1 MFPYLPIGSFL
12 LQTPGLALSVG
23 VWIGS
28 TMAEREAKVLK
39 IHAPA
44 IYNLIFFGL
53 VAGIIGA
60 RLSYAARYLTIYLDE
75 PLSLF
80 ALNPNTIS
88 PNEGLLIGF
97 FVAVI
102 YGWRKQLPLRPT
114 LDALAPGLAV
124 FLVTLGIA
132 HLLSGG
138 AFGAPTEIPL
148 AIYLWDDYRYPTQI
162 FEMLFALGVLAVV
175 LKRPLGKPG
184 LGLNFLLVIALSVA
198 SRLFLEAFRGDSL
211 IWIGGFRAAQV
222 ASLIIL
228 LSCLWMMR
236 VWAQP
241 EEFGMT

>member
-1 MFPYLPIGSFL
+1 MFPYLPIGPFL
-12 LQTPGLALSVG
+12 LQTPGLALIVG
-23 VWIGS
+23 VWIGL

-60 RLSYAARYLTIYLDE
+60 RLSYAARFLDVYLDE

-80 ALNPNTIS
+80 ALNTNTIA
-88 PNEGLLIGF
+88 PVDGLLIGF

-138 AFGAPTEIPL
+138 AFGAPTKIPL

-162 FEMLFALGVLAVV
+162 FETLFALGVLLAA

-184 LGLNFLLVIALSVA
+184 LGLNFLLVVSLSVA
-198 SRLFLEAFRGDSL
+198 SRLILEAFRGDSL
-211 IWIGGFRAAQV
+211 IWLGGFRAAQV
-222 ASLIIL
+222 VSLIIL
-228 LSCLWMMR
+228 LSCLWLIR

-241 EEFGMT
+241 KEFETT